1 MFEFLSVKESFGTI
15 GDLQKQLQSVVW
27 VTVFRTCQISD
38 KFKDGQIAITR
49 ALLSGNMGDVA
60 EFERRIREMEFLKDM
75 IPLVR
80 KAKSKAARNGD
91 TFLIV
96 DILRWSILDA
106 AEMSNFQRMKARFF
120 AVCDS
125 MYKHDVPMELL

>member
-91 TFLIV
+91 TFLMC
-96 DILRWSILDA
+96 RHS
-106 AEMSNFQRMKARFF
+106 
-120 AVCDS
+120 S
-125 MYKHDVPMELL
+125 MEHLGRR